1 MKFRHLLILILICS
15 AMLFA
20 PAAFGYAGGAEEGDT
35 ESIADDYEDTADDG
49 SPRSSF
55 AYKEYSSQNMYRN
68 ILRVKMPDVYKKLSP
83 GMNDDETVPIPGTL
97 ATCASTDGSQVSDS
111 YIPQGICTADPYWL
125 VTAYDSNKECPSV
138 IYVVDSGAKQLVSTL
153 LLPNKYHVGGI
164 AFDGA
169 RVWLTGDTSD
179 KYKGRPFVQYIR
191 YEDILDLIDESVA
204 EVAEE
209 NVSEK
214 IYIKNKSSFL
224 DCEAG
229 KLWVGTYIGTKGTKE
244 GYVYGYT
251 ISDAPEEAVLN
262 TTMFSVITA
271 IDSSSQGMDIDGN
284 YLYVSSSY
292 KGNSPGIKSSFVT
305 KYEISPILKGAP
317 YLYVEDRE
325 LTRIEVPKMNEE
337 IIVKD
342 DLIHINFESS
352 AKRWKNPVIRTDR
365 ILAVSKP

>member
-204 EVAEE
+204 EVAED

-214 IYIKNKSSFL
+214 IYIKNKPSFL

-251 ISDAPEEAVLN
+251 ISDSPEEAVLN

>member
-191 YEDILDLIDESVA
+191 YEDILDLH
-204 EVAEE
+204 
-209 NVSEK
+209 
-214 IYIKNKSSFL
+214 
-224 DCEAG
+224 
-229 KLWVGTYIGTKGTKE
+229 
-244 GYVYGYT
+244 T

-305 KYEISPILKGAP
+305 KYEISPVLNGAP